1 MYPLLAHLPLDALQL
16 RFLVLRNF
24 NRRLLAVIDI
34 IDLSRTDAESWVVAG
49 IRRLRGL
56 LFRRS
61 KTLLWRRVL
70 LSTSARDATGR
81 PCDAQ
86 WMLANKMPK
95 VRALARGALL
105 LPPSFC
111 LHSLLLRVDT
121 AVAWASKWAGCLFL
135 LL

>member
-1 MYPLLAHLPLDALQL
+1 MMYPLLAHLPLDALQL

-95 VRALARGALL
+95 VRA
-105 LPPSFC
+105 
-111 LHSLLLRVDT
+111 
-121 AVAWASKWAGCLFL
+121 
-135 LL
+135 

>member
-1 MYPLLAHLPLDALQL
+1 MYPLLSQVTLDALQL

-34 IDLSRTDAESWVVAG
+34 LDLSRSDAESWVVAG

-70 LSTSARDATGR
+70 LSTSARDASGR
-81 PCDAQ
+81 VCDAQ

-95 VRALARGALL
+95 VRRPTRPSLSRWFSRDSSARG
-105 LPPSFC
+105 F
-111 LHSLLLRVDT
+111 
-121 AVAWASKWAGCLFL
+121 
-135 LL
+135 